1 MNEKLF
7 SPIGGGF
14 TPGAT
19 CIHRMRADYKIC
31 GTLVLLALSGMGD
44 GALLVVL
51 MLLGLGLA
59 WIANISGREIYLTLR
74 KLTWFFIAIII
85 FPLLFT
91 PGYFLDVPAWMPFS
105 ISVEGLVLAL
115 ESCSRLVIVVLFST
129 VLIKTTSDFLAG
141 LDSLI
146 FFKGKLGRKLKE
158 ILQIAVMSI
167 EVLPLIFKEAERQ
180 LAELKTAEKT
190 TLIKTIQKAAHQVV
204 PFIVSVF
211 SNIDKIPHVNTMSPD
226 LPSQSDALPASES

>member
-1 MNEKLF
+1 MF
-7 SPIGGGF
+7 SPIAGGF
-14 TPGAT
+14 VPGST

-31 GTLVLLALSGMGD
+31 GTLVLLALSGMSD

-51 MLLGLGLA
+51 TLLGLGLA
-59 WIANISGREIYLTLR
+59 WTANISGREIYFTLR

-91 PGYFLDVPAWMPFS
+91 PGYFLDLPAWIPFS
-105 ISVEGLVLAL
+105 ISVEGLMLAI

-129 VLIKTTSDFLAG
+129 VLIKTTSDFLTG

-146 FFKGKLGRKLKE
+146 FFKGKLGRNLKE

-180 LAELKTAEKT
+180 LAELKSAEKI
-190 TLIKTIQKAAHQVV
+190 TLIKTVQKAVQQVV
-204 PFIVSVF
+204 PFMVSVF
-211 SNIDKIPHVNTMSPD
+211 SNIPNYVHQRDTGLK
-226 LPSQSDALPASES
+226 

>member
-44 GALLVVL
+44 GTLLVVL
-51 MLLGLGLA
+51 MLLGLGMA
-59 WIANISGREIYLTLR
+59 WTANISGREIYLTLR
-74 KLTWFFIAIII
+74 KLTWSFIVIII

-105 ISVEGLVLAL
+105 ISVEGSVLAL
-115 ESCSRLVIVVLFST
+115 ESCSRLVIVVLFSM
-129 VLIKTTSDFLAG
+129 VLIKTTSDFLTG

-167 EVLPLIFKEAERQ
+167 EVLPHIFKEAERQ

-190 TLIKTIQKAAHQVV
+190 TLIKTIQKAVQQVV
-204 PFIVSVF
+204 PFIVLVF
-211 SNIDKIPHVNTMSPD
+211 SNIPD
-226 LPSQSDALPASES
+226 YTHQRDTGLK

>member
-7 SPIGGGF
+7 SPIAGGF
-14 TPGAT
+14 TPGST

-31 GTLVLLALSGMGD
+31 GTLVLLALSGMSD
-44 GALLVVL
+44 GALLAVL
-51 MLLGLGLA
+51 ILLGIGLA
-59 WIANISGREIYLTLR
+59 WTANISGRDIYFTLR
-74 KLTWFFIAIII
+74 RLTWFFIAIII

-91 PGYFLDVPAWMPFS
+91 PGYFLNLPAWIPFS
-105 ISVEGLVLAL
+105 ISVEGLVLAI

-129 VLIKTTSDFLAG
+129 VLIKTTSDFLTG

-180 LAELKTAEKT
+180 LAELKSAEKT
-190 TLIKTIQKAAHQVV
+190 TLIKTVQKAVQQVV

-211 SNIDKIPHVNTMSPD
+211 SNVPKYVHQRDTGLK
-226 LPSQSDALPASES
+226 

>member
-1 MNEKLF
+1 MSKKLF
-7 SPIGGGF
+7 SPIAGGF
-14 TPGAT
+14 VPGST
-19 CIHRMRADYKIC
+19 YIHRMRADYKIC
-31 GTLVLLALSGMGD
+31 GTLVFLGLSGMSD
-44 GALLVVL
+44 GALLAVL
-51 MLLGLGLA
+51 TLLGFGLA
-59 WIANISGREIYLTLR
+59 WTANISGREIYLTLR
-74 KLTWFFIAIII
+74 KLTWFFIAVII

-91 PGYFLDVPAWMPFS
+91 PGYFVDLPAWIPFN
-105 ISVEGLVLAL
+105 ISVEGLVLAI

-129 VLIKTTSDFLAG
+129 VLIKTTSDFLTG

-180 LAELKTAEKT
+180 LAELKSMEKT
-190 TLIKTIQKAAHQVV
+190 SLVQTIRKAVQQVV

-211 SNIDKIPHVNTMSPD
+211 SNIPD
-226 LPSQSDALPASES
+226 YIHQRDAGLK

>member
-1 MNEKLF
+1 MSEKLF
-7 SPIGGGF
+7 SPIAGGF
-14 TPGAT
+14 VPGST

-31 GTLVLLALSGMGD
+31 GTLVLLALSGMSG
-44 GALLVVL
+44 GALLAVL
-51 MLLGLGLA
+51 TLLGIGLA
-59 WIANISGREIYLTLR
+59 WTANISGREIYFTLR

-91 PGYFLDVPAWMPFS
+91 PGYFLDLPAWIPFS
-105 ISVEGLVLAL
+105 ISVEGLMLAI

-129 VLIKTTSDFLAG
+129 VLIKTTSDFLTG

-146 FFKGKLGRKLKE
+146 FFKGKLGRNLKE

-180 LAELKTAEKT
+180 LAELKSAKKT
-190 TLIKTIQKAAHQVV
+190 TLIKTVQKAVQQVV
-204 PFIVSVF
+204 PFIVLVF
-211 SNIDKIPHVNTMSPD
+211 SNIPNYVHQRDTGLK
-226 LPSQSDALPASES
+226 